1 MLWIETPTNPLLKI
15 ADIEACSKIAHEAGL
30 VVVVDNTFASP
41 FFQNPLK
48 HGADLVVHSVTKY
61 LNGHSDVVMGT
72 LSLLPL
78 VLRGSLLGFNT
89 GVVAGND
96 DGLLQRLKFLQNSI
110 GAIPSPFDSFLAVRG
125 TKTLHVR
132 MRQHAENALA
142 VAKYLEKHP
151 KVEKVRTHQL

>member
-78 VLRGSLLGFNT
+78 VLRGSLLGFAIQ
-89 GVVAGND
+89 V
-96 DGLLQRLKFLQNSI
+96 LLPVTMTVFSSVSSSFRTRSVPFLP
-110 GAIPSPFDSFLAVRG
+110 PSTAF
-125 TKTLHVR
+125 
-132 MRQHAENALA
+132 
-142 VAKYLEKHP
+142 
-151 KVEKVRTHQL
+151 